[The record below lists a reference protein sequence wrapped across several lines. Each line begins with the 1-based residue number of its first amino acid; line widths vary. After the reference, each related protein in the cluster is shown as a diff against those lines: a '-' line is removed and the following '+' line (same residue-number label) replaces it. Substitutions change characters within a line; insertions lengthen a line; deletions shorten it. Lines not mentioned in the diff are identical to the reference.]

1 MGFQLQGSQGEF
13 NYESSSF
20 GEPDQHSYTNNYLA
34 LWFYVFLLP
43 LIG

>member
-1 MGFQLQGSQGEF
+1 MGLQLQGSQGEF

-34 LWFYVFLLP
+34 LSFYVFLLP